1 MIHIQKWTGGPSFRI
16 TDMTNAGKR
25 GKTCRT
31 FSWQGFRYNGT
42 VTMETQK
49 YADADNASLQTE
61 VLIDKFTVE
70 MEFDEAVKAIQA
82 SMEKYPAEGFVTMHP
97 GEIKGIEAPRE
108 KLTAGV
114 EGVWSGS
121 ADEDGISLADLTDR
135 NNEPREITHDQS
147 KAKAYDLARRVW
159 LRVLHAKTMREAA
172 EILGGAGCKLHYYCA
187 MD

>member
-31 FSWQGFRYNGT
+31 FSWQGCRYNGA

-49 YADADNASLQTE
+49 YADADSASLQTE
-61 VLIDKFTVE
+61 VLIDGFKPE
-70 MEFDEAVKAIQA
+70 MDFDEAVKAIQA
-82 SMEKYPAEGFVTMHP
+82 TMEKYPAEAFISTHT
-97 GEIKGIEAPRE
+97 GEIKGIEAPRQ
-108 KLTAGV
+108 KLTAGI

-121 ADEDGISLADLTDR
+121 ADENGISLADLTDR

-147 KAKAYDLARRVW
+147 HAKAYDLARRVW
-159 LRVLHAKTMREAA
+159 LRVMQARTMHEAA
-172 EILGGAGCKLHYYCA
+172 EILQGAGCKLHYYCA